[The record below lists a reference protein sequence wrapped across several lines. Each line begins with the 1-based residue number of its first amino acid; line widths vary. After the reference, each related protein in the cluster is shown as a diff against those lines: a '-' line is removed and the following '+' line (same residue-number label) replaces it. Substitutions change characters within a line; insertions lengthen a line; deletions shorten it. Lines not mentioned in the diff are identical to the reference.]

1 MKKMYFFLLMIAS
14 LQVATA
20 QKGTNYGKQVKTKS
34 VVNVEDFAKTMDT
47 AASWTGVVT
56 GTVKQVCKK
65 EGCWLRLDDGTPEG
79 IMVQMEDHKFL
90 VPKDIDGKT
99 VYVLGTATKT
109 TTSVKML
116 QHYAEDAGKSK
127 AEIEAITQP
136 KTEVKVQATGVRVI

>member
-1 MKKMYFFLLMIAS
+1 MKQTFLFLILFSTGIAS
-14 LQVATA
+14 IA
-20 QKGTNYGKQVKTKS
+20 QKGKDYGKTVQTKT
-34 VVNVEDFAKTMDT
+34 VVDVAQFSKTMDT
-47 AASWTGVVT
+47 AATWTGVVT

-79 IMVQMEDHKFL
+79 IMVQMKDHDFL

-136 KTEVKVQATGVRVI
+136 KTEVKVQAIGVKVI